1 LNCVDSLEPCSGSI
15 IATVVCVRLD
25 EENRLEG
32 EGKGQTM
39 ALKKLR
45 MICAGGDKTLAEWDT
60 DTVSPQRLL
69 QIEKEFNDKVAQGW
83 FAADISDKR
92 DVLIREFDPDA
103 EILLIPRV
111 QGGL

>member
-1 LNCVDSLEPCSGSI
+1 M
-15 IATVVCVRLD
+15 VVCVRLD

-60 DTVSPQRLL
+60 DTVSPQRLVE
-69 QIEKEFNDKVAQGW
+69 IEKEFNDKVAQGW

-92 DVLIREFDPDA
+92 DVLIREFDPHA

>member
-1 LNCVDSLEPCSGSI
+1 
-15 IATVVCVRLD
+15 
-25 EENRLEG
+25 
-32 EGKGQTM
+32 M

-60 DTVSPQRLL
+60 ETVIRSSVLPKS
-69 QIEKEFNDKVAQGW
+69 KENSTRRWPKAGSRPTFPKNAMC
-83 FAADISDKR
+83 
-92 DVLIREFDPDA
+92 LIREFDPNA